1 MQILDWISGSSM
13 HIPPWEAFLRLL
25 AAVIVGAVVGFDRE
39 LRNKPAG
46 LRTHMMVALGAA
58 CFTLAAFTL
67 EREVTT
73 DFDVRSRLVVD
84 PTRVVEGIIGGIGFL
99 GAGAIIRDRGT
110 VEGLTTAGS
119 IWLVGAIGVAAG
131 AGHYLLGGTAVLLAV
146 VILFALGHL
155 ERWMDRRRGKHLD
168 EPRGGEPG

>member
-1 MQILDWISGSSM
+1 MLSPTQELLT
-13 HIPPWEAFLRLL
+13 PLEVLLRLGV
-25 AAVIVGAVVGFDRE
+25 AAAMGGVLGLERE
-39 LRNKPAG
+39 IKDKPAG

-67 EREVTT
+67 EREATG

>member
-1 MQILDWISGSSM
+1 MLFPDQELLT
-13 HIPPWEAFLRLL
+13 PAEVLLRLTV
-25 AAVIVGAVVGFDRE
+25 AAAMGGVLGLERE
-39 LRNKPAG
+39 IKSKPAG

-67 EREVTT
+67 EREATG

-131 AGHYLLGGTAVLLAV
+131 AGHYLLGGIAVLLAV

-155 ERWMDRRRGKHLD
+155 ERWMDRRRGRDPD
-168 EPRGGEPG
+168 EAHGGESG